1 MAEWTEME
9 QARIARQQ
17 AVKVKGTGW
26 SEKAPEQITR
36 IWAPAD
42 RYEEM
47 LARYKSLM
55 KEETNAKAR

>member
-1 MAEWTEME
+1 ME